1 MKNLTPQ
8 RVAAVDVFRALTM
21 FLMLFVNDIPG
32 LKNIPHWLKHAEMNE
47 DMLVFPTQSFP
58 HSSSVWVCP
67 FPLLSRTAIERET
80 LPCK

>member
-1 MKNLTPQ
+1 MKNLAPQ

-47 DMLVFPTQSFP
+47 DMMGFSDTIF
-58 HSSSVWVCP
+58 
-67 FPLLSRTAIERET
+67 LSLIHI
-80 LPCK
+80 